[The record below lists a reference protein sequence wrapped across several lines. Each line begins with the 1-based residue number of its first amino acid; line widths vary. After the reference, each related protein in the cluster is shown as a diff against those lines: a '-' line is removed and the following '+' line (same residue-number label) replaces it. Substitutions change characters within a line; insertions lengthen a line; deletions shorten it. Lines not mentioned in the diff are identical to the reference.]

1 MKYLLIMIASYLQ
14 YFYLYYIIINNIKIL
29 ERGYKMKRNEL
40 SKLMSYILR
49 HHPEEFGLELGDN
62 GYVDLTLF
70 INSISNK
77 YPEVTW
83 ADILREVH
91 DFKDKQRFEIKY
103 DKIRALHGHSIKS
116 NIKHIAELPPQFLYH
131 GTSHKAIDAIL
142 VEGLKPMNREFLHL
156 ADNIKMAET
165 VGRRYDKNPI
175 ILVIDTTNIDSEF
188 YNSENGIWLTK
199 HIKPEYIKIM

>member
-1 MKYLLIMIASYLQ
+1 
-14 YFYLYYIIINNIKIL
+14 
-29 ERGYKMKRNEL
+29 MKRKEL
-40 SKLMSYILR
+40 SQLMSYILR
-49 HHPEEFGLELGDN
+49 HHPEEFGLTLGED

-70 INSISNK
+70 INSISIK

-91 DFKDKQRFEIKY
+91 EFKDKQRFEIKY

-116 NIKHIAELPPQFLYH
+116 NIRRLAEIPPKFLYH

-142 VEGLKPMNREFLHL
+142 ADGIKPMSREFVHL
-156 ADNIKMAET
+156 ADNIDMARE
-165 VGRRYDKNPI
+165 VANRYDKNPI
-175 ILVIDTTNIDSEF
+175 ILIIDTTSIDCGF

-199 HIKPEYIKIM
+199 YIKPEYIQVQKTNEEK